1 MGNTQKTKSNKNTLV
16 LETKVNITSEIG
28 KLNAVILHRPGVEI
42 ERMTPEN
49 IHTALYSDLLNK
61 RIVDGEYANFSGVFE
76 KCATTYY
83 VEDLLRQ
90 LVENEKYRQE
100 IVTKSCKF
108 DGCEYLIDELMGH
121 PAEQLAS
128 ELITGFAY
136 RKGKDPDIY
145 ETERYILK
153 PLYNLFFT
161 RDASSAIYNQVLIHP
176 MSYQV
181 RKRET
186 LIFDSI
192 FRYLFRCETIH
203 PQRLISNA
211 GTEGGD
217 TLIARYDTLCIGT
230 GSRTNKNGI
239 NFLVEKFSKERP
251 HFNILVQE
259 LPQTPESFI
268 HLDMVFTFLDKHCC
282 MTYKPIIEQNKGGL
296 HTFHIKIDNGKAEYV
311 EKPNFLQGLEDLGFD
326 MRPVSCGGDDPWNQQ
341 REQWHSGANFFALG
355 EGKVIG
361 YQRNWNTIE
370 AMNKAGFDVV
380 DAADVVAGKDYPD
393 KHRRC
398 VVTFAACELPRG
410 CGGARC
416 MTMPVNR
423 DEVEW

>member
-1 MGNTQKTKSNKNTLV
+1 M
-16 LETKVNITSEIG
+16 ETKVNITSEIG
-28 KLNAVILHRPGVEI
+28 KLNAVILHKPGIEI

-49 IHTALYSDLLNK
+49 IEAALYSDILNK
-61 RIVDGEYANFSGVFE
+61 RIVDDEYANFCGVFE
-76 KCATTYY
+76 RCTKTYY
-83 VEDLLRQ
+83 VADLLRQ
-90 LVENEKYRQE
+90 LLQDEQRRLDIVRQ
-100 IVTKSCKF
+100 SCKY
-108 DGCEYLIDELMGH
+108 DGCEYLIDELLQH
-121 PAEQLAS
+121 TPDQLAD

-145 ETERYILK
+145 ASERYILK

-161 RDASSAIYNQVLIHP
+161 RDASSAVYNQVLIHP
-176 MSYQV
+176 MQYQV

-186 LIFDSI
+186 LIFDAI
-192 FRYLFRCETIH
+192 FRHLFKCETIH
-203 PQRLISNA
+203 PQKHISTA

-217 TLIARYDTLCIGT
+217 TLIARHDTLCIGT
-230 GSRTNKNGI
+230 GQRTNKNGI
-239 NFLVEKFSKERP
+239 NFLVEKFRKERP
-251 HFNILVQE
+251 YFNILVQE
-259 LPQTPESFI
+259 LPSKPESFI
-268 HLDMVFTFLDKHCC
+268 HLDMVFTFLDKHAC
-282 MTYKPIIEQNKGGL
+282 MTYKPIIEKNSGNL
-296 HTFHIKIDNGKAEYV
+296 HTYHIKMDNGKVEYI
-311 EKPNFLQGLEDLGFD
+311 EKPNFLKGLETLGFD
-326 MRPVSCGGDDPWNQQ
+326 MRPISCGGDDFWNQQ

-370 AMNKAGFDVV
+370 AMSKAGFDVV
-380 DAADVVAGKDYPD
+380 DAADVVAGKDHPD
-393 KHRRC
+393 NHQRC

>member
-1 MGNTQKTKSNKNTLV
+1 M
-16 LETKVNITSEIG
+16 ETKVNITSEIG
-28 KLNAVILHRPGVEI
+28 KLNAVILHKPGIEI

-49 IHTALYSDLLNK
+49 IHAALYSDLLNK
-61 RIVDGEYANFSGVFE
+61 RIVDNEYANFCGVFE
-76 KCATTYY
+76 RCTKTYY
-83 VEDLLRQ
+83 VVDLLKQ
-90 LVENEKYRQE
+90 LLADEKLRID
-100 IVTKSCKF
+100 IVRKSCKY
-108 DGCEYLIDELMGH
+108 DGCEYLADELLQH
-121 PAEQLAS
+121 PVEQLAD

-192 FRYLFRCETIH
+192 FRNLFKCETIH
-203 PQRLISNA
+203 PQRHISTA

-217 TLIARYDTLCIGT
+217 TLIARHDTLCIGT

-239 NFLVEKFSKERP
+239 NFLVEKFRKERP

-268 HLDMVFTFLDKHCC
+268 HLDMVFTFLDKHFC
-282 MTYKPIIEQNKGGL
+282 MAYKPIIAHNYGNL
-296 HTFHIKIDNGKAEYV
+296 HTYHIKIDNGKVEYV
-311 EKPNFLQGLEDLGFD
+311 EKNNFLQGLEDLGFD
-326 MRPVSCGGDDPWNQQ
+326 MRAISCGGDDLWNQQ

-355 EGKVIG
+355 EGRVIG
-361 YQRNWNTIE
+361 YSRNNNTIE
-370 AMNKAGFDVV
+370 AMNKAGFDVLR
-380 DAADVVAGKDYPD
+380 AADVVAGKDSPFD
-393 KHRRC
+393 HKMC
-398 VVTFAACELPRG
+398 VVTFDACELPRG
-410 CGGARC
+410 GGGARC

>member
-1 MGNTQKTKSNKNTLV
+1 

-28 KLNAVILHRPGVEI
+28 KLNAVILHKPGVEI

-49 IHTALYSDLLNK
+49 IHSALYSDILNK
-61 RIVDGEYANFSGVFE
+61 RIVDSEYANFCGVFE
-76 KCATTYY
+76 KCTTTYY
-83 VEDLLRQ
+83 VTDLLKQ
-90 LVENEKYRQE
+90 LLKDEQLRME
-100 IVTKSCKF
+100 IVSKSCKY
-108 DGCEYLIDELMGH
+108 DSCEYLIDELLQH
-121 PAEQLAS
+121 TPEQLAD

-161 RDASSAIYNQVLIHP
+161 RDASSSIYNQVLIHP

-181 RKRET
+181 RKRES

-192 FRYLFRCETIH
+192 FRNLFKCETIH
-203 PQRLISNA
+203 PQRYVSTA

-217 TLIARYDTLCIGT
+217 TLIARHDTLFIGT

-239 NFLVEKFSKERP
+239 NFLVEKFRKERP
-251 HFNILVQE
+251 QFNILVQE

-268 HLDMVFTFLDKHCC
+268 HLDMVFTFLDKHYC
-282 MTYKPIIEQNKGGL
+282 MAYKPIIAQNLGNL
-296 HTFHIKIDNGKAEYV
+296 HTYHIKIDNGEAKYI
-311 EKPNFLQGLEDLGFD
+311 EKTNFLQGLKDLGFD
-326 MRPVSCGGDDPWNQQ
+326 MKPISCGGDEYWNQQ
-341 REQWHSGANFFALG
+341 REQWHSGANFFALDQ
-355 EGKVIG
+355 GKVIG
-361 YQRNWNTIE
+361 YSRNNNTIE
-370 AMNKAGFDVV
+370 AMNNAGFEVLK
-380 DAADVVAGKDYPD
+380 AADVVAGKDSPFD
-393 KHRRC
+393 HKMC
-398 VVTFAACELPRG
+398 VVTFDACELPRG
-410 CGGARC
+410 GGGARC